1 MLRIKASM
9 IWFSISV
16 LKHDSQWGRSTMW
29 YAYNVC
35 MYVRAYGRT
44 YTCDV
49 AMSKAENK
57 CVICHRKTTSF
68 SCCVDNSEWR
78 ISD

>member
-1 MLRIKASM
+1 M

-29 YAYNVC
+29 YAIMC
-35 MYVRAYGRT
+35 AYMCEHMGGRT
-44 YTCDV
+44 HVDV
-49 AMSKAENK
+49 AVSKAENK

-68 SCCVDNSEWR
+68 SCCVGNSEW
-78 ISD
+78 IND